1 MTTDNIF
8 INDKC
13 LETLEYNKIIEILIT
28 KASSNAGRELCKKL
42 LPSSDKKVIDKS
54 IEETDAALSYLW
66 KSGSISF
73 SGLKDVT
80 KSVLLLEKGGSLNA
94 GELLDISS
102 LLYTTKGVCEYF
114 SNEDGIIDN
123 EGPLKTYTEN
133 LNPLN
138 SIKREIDRCIISED
152 EIADDA
158 SSTLKSIRRHIH
170 TTGDKIHSTL
180 SGIIKKD
187 AANGYLQDNIITMRS
202 NRYCVPVKAE
212 HKKNVPGMIHD
223 QSSKGSTLFVEPM
236 EVVKL
241 NNELSELYSKEQEE
255 IAAILQSLSN
265 MVATSSREI
274 LNDYNA
280 LKYLDFVFAKAKF
293 AKDSKCSKPIFNDK
307 RYINLK
313 QARHPLLNKDKVV
326 PVDVHIGDDFN
337 LLIITGPNTGGKTVT
352 LKTVGLLSLMGQAG
366 LFIPADE
373 GSNLGVFHH
382 FFADIGD
389 EQSIEQ
395 SLSTFSAHMT
405 NIVKILESADS
416 DSLVLFDELCS
427 GTDPTEGAALGISI
441 LNFLH
446 NLDVRTLATTHYSEL
461 KLYALE
467 TEGVCNGSCEFDVAT
482 LSPTYK
488 LLIGVPGK
496 SNAFAISKKLGLP
509 DFIIDDA
516 KSKISESNIA
526 FEDILD
532 ELNKNRVE
540 IEKARAEITEN
551 RTQTD
556 NIKAEYEKKLKAL
569 EERKEKEIAKAKEEA
584 NKIIEEAK
592 AYADSTIKE
601 LKRDASV
608 GDTKNMDRTRN
619 KLNEHLKKNKTKS
632 SIAKSKQSK
641 TYKASDF
648 HIGDKVK
655 VLTMG
660 ADGIVSSL
668 PNPKGD
674 LYVQMGILRSLIN
687 IRDLEIVDEPDII
700 GAPIKYNKSGSGK
713 IKMSKALSVSSEIN
727 LLGKTV
733 DEAIGLLDKYLD
745 DAYLAHLA
753 SVRVVHGKGTGA
765 LRTGITN
772 YLKKSSYVKKFHRG
786 LPEEGGDG
794 VTIVEFK

>member
-1 MTTDNIF
+1 MTTDNNY

-13 LETLEYNKIIEILIT
+13 LETLEYNKIIEILTT

-94 GELLDISS
+94 RELLDISS
-102 LLYTTKGVCEYF
+102 LLYTTKGACEYF
-114 SNEDGIIDN
+114 SNEDGIIEN

-187 AANGYLQDNIITMRS
+187 AANGYLQDSIITMRS

-265 MVATSSREI
+265 QVATSSREI

-293 AKDSKCSKPIFNDK
+293 AKDSKCSKPVFNDR

-389 EQSIEQ
+389 E
-395 SLSTFSAHMT
+395 
-405 NIVKILESADS
+405 
-416 DSLVLFDELCS
+416 LCS

-461 KLYALE
+461 KLYALD

-516 KSKISESNIA
+516 KSKISESDIA

-532 ELNKNRVE
+532 ELDKNRVE

-601 LKRDASV
+601 LKRDASI

-619 KLNEHLKKNKTKS
+619 KLNEHLKKNKTNS
-632 SIAKSKQSK
+632 SIAKGKQSK

-700 GAPIKYNKSGSGK
+700 GTPVKYNKSGSGK

-772 YLKKSSYVKKFHRG
+772 YLKKSSYVKEFHRG